1 MSNPL
6 SPKSG
11 QFRHNLVTIINENP
25 ASVKENPKRL
35 NIVCKL
41 KVLLKKFHV
50 YGDSI
55 GFHA

>member
-6 SPKSG
+6 SPKRS

-35 NIVCKL
+35 NIVCKSTV
-41 KVLLKKFHV
+41 KEVSRKW
-50 YGDSI
+50 
-55 GFHA
+55 